1 MTKMK
6 THSGAAKRFKSTG
19 TGKLLRQK
27 ANLNHML
34 GKKSSRRK
42 RALTGEFDLSSAD
55 RPRIRRMLG
64 K

>member
-6 THSGAAKRFKSTG
+6 SHSGSAKRFKSTG
-19 TGKLLRQK
+19 SGKLMRRK
-27 ANLNHML
+27 ATLNHML

-42 RALTGEFDLSSAD
+42 RALTGEFELSPAD
-55 RPRIRRMLG
+55 SPRIRRMLG